1 MLLLLSRNFTHAK
14 YQGTIATMIHDA
26 LTAGAMAR
34 AGSFGT
40 GTVSF
45 ITMLMFFH
53 DDSSNRF

>member
-1 MLLLLSRNFTHAK
+1 
-14 YQGTIATMIHDA
+14 MIHDA

-45 ITMLMFFH
+45 ITMLMFSH
-53 DDSSNRF
+53 DYSSNRF